1 MTKRQLADSIR
12 MDGWMDG
19 FENFI
24 YSWYGKEAAPMSI
37 YVLIKCLV

>member
-19 FENFI
+19 WMDLKTSYI
-24 YSWYGKEAAPMSI
+24 LGMGKKQLPCPFM
-37 YVLIKCLV
+37 C